1 MLFPLALNAPFLPL
15 IIEKVKLV
23 ILYLD
28 VIGPRGQVND
38 NGFNLVSTA
47 TKYEETGSRLSVKV
61 KLSYLYHYRPQTKLR
76 KGNVFTPVCQS
87 FCSQGGLPSAYWD
100 TPPWV
105 DTPWA
110 DTSPGQTPLLGRH
123 PSPAD
128 TLLSRHPHTRR
139 LLLRMVC
146 ILLECILVCVTFC

>member
-28 VIGPRGQVND
+28 VIGPGGQVND

-87 FCSQGGLPSAYWD
+87 FCTQGGVCPSACWN
-100 TPPWV
+100 TP
-105 DTPWA
+105 PWA
-110 DTSPGQTPLLGRH
+110 DTPPGQTPPLGRH
-123 PSPAD
+123 PSHKMATAAD
-128 TLLSRHPHTRR
+128 DTHSTGMHSCL
-139 LLLRMVC
+139 C
-146 ILLECILVCVTFC
+146 NILLNLKQAL